1 MDMAPNER
9 NRLQP
14 QEEEKDS
21 VLDNLIDLLPFE
33 MHVPGYKF
41 CGPGTNKEMIRGAG
55 PRFGSNC
62 MRYFFITNNETRV
75 LGFL

>member
-9 NRLQP
+9 DRLKP
-14 QEEEKDS
+14 QEEEEKDS

-41 CGPGTNKEMIRGAG
+41 CGHRTKLAEHIQCDDIGINPLDEQ
-55 PRFGSNC
+55 
-62 MRYFFITNNETRV
+62 
-75 LGFL
+75 